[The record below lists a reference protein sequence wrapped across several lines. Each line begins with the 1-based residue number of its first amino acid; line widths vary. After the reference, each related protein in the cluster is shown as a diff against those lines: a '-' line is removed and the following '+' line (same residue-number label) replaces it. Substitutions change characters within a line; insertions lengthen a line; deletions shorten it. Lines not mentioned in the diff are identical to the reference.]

1 MKARIVTL
9 AATGLAMALLA
20 QPAAARIVK
29 SDCSI
34 TFKGKLVL
42 ELKKECQIEFIGDD
56 GSFSCR

>member
-1 MKARIVTL
+1 
-9 AATGLAMALLA
+9 MALLA

-42 ELKKECQIEFIGDD
+42 ELKKVIFPRFGGHPC
-56 GSFSCR
+56 